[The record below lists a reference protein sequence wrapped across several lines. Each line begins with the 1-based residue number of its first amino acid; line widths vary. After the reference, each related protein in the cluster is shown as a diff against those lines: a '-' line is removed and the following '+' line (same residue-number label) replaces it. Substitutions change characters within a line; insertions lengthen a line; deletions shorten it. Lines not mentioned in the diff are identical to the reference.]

1 MDSPAHPP
9 SPPAPGLVAT
19 LPTPLEQLWL
29 PPALSGRDGS
39 NRAPTTGTRI
49 AATDDLTAV
58 TAWLARYA
66 DSAATLSAY
75 RREVERLMLWAVL
88 QRGKPLSSL
97 THEDLLLYE
106 RFLADPQP
114 AARWVLAGSKKLA
127 RNHPDWR
134 PFAGALSPAS
144 VRHAMV
150 ILNALFAWLTE
161 AGYLAGNPLA
171 LARRR
176 RAPSRPRIT
185 RYLSHELWATVK
197 ETVEAM
203 PVGTVRERLHAAR
216 CRWVLTVLYLGG
228 LRAAEVTGTPMGA
241 FFCRRDGSGVERWWL
256 EVTGKGNQTRL
267 VPASDELVAELA
279 RYRRA
284 NDLPPTPQLGEALPL
299 VLPVIGRDTGREG
312 REKALSRGALHLILK
327 EVFGMA
333 AARLRAR
340 GPEWEGQA
348 AVLASASAHW
358 LRHTAGS
365 HMTDQQ
371 VDLRYV
377 RDNFGHASIAT
388 TSGYL
393 HSEEDARHQATQE
406 RHRIG
411 WGAPKKEER

>member
-1 MDSPAHPP
+1 MESPAHPP
-9 SPPAPGLVAT
+9 SPPASGLRAA
-19 LPTPLEQLWL
+19 LPTSLEQLRL
-29 PPALSGRDGS
+29 PSALSGAAGS
-39 NRAPTTGTRI
+39 NRAPATATRI
-49 AATDDLTAV
+49 AATDDLPAV

-66 DSAATLSAY
+66 DSATTLSAY
-75 RREVERLMLWAVL
+75 RREVERLILWAVL
-88 QRGKPLSSL
+88 QLGKPLSSL
-97 THEDLLLYE
+97 THEDLLVYE

-114 AARWVLAGSKKLA
+114 AARWVLTGSKKLA

-134 PFAGALSPAS
+134 PFAGPLSPAS
-144 VRHAMV
+144 VRHALV

-203 PVGTVRERLHAAR
+203 PVGTERERLHAAR

-241 FFCRRDGSGVERWWL
+241 FFCRRDAQGTERWWL
-256 EVTGKGNQTRL
+256 EVTGKGNKTRL
-267 VPASDELVAELA
+267 VPASDELIAELA

-284 NDLPPTPQLGEALPL
+284 HGLPPSPQPGETRAL
-299 VLPVIGRDTGREG
+299 VLPVIGRDQGRD
-312 REKALSRGALHLILK
+312 KALSRGALHLILK
-327 EVFGMA
+327 EVFGLA
-333 AARLRAR
+333 AERLRAR
-340 GPEWEGQA
+340 GPAWEAQA
-348 AVLASASAHW
+348 DVLASASAHW

-371 VDLRYV
+371 VDLRFV

-388 TSGYL
+388 TSAYL

-411 WGAPKKEER
+411 WDTFSK